1 MQDMQFED
9 PNEFK
14 DTIESWSG
22 NVSKLEAKARRIE
35 SIEVCVCETLVFFK
49 GNDHSYMLLLEHH
62 GRSRIQ
68 GTERA
73 KISCGRMG
81 SRSTRVTRQSM
92 PSGVYRGACLSLL
105 QRPEYSSRCSHG

>member
-35 SIEVCVCETLVFFK
+35 SIEV
-49 GNDHSYMLLLEHH
+49 
-62 GRSRIQ
+62 
-68 GTERA
+68 
-73 KISCGRMG
+73 
-81 SRSTRVTRQSM
+81 RVYIFPKEMIILTCC
-92 PSGVYRGACLSLL
+92 Y
-105 QRPEYSSRCSHG
+105 